1 MSDGESDGGE
11 TSKASWVGSASDGS
25 SDSDQ
30 DIIFRCFIQTL
41 LIVKNLDELFNFS
54 FDISI
59 LFIVCFCGAI

>member
-1 MSDGESDGGE
+1 MLKRYQGESDGGE

-41 LIVKNLDELFNFS
+41 LI
-54 FDISI
+54 
-59 LFIVCFCGAI
+59 IVQFF